1 MTGFEARYADP
12 TDYILQCTQEI
23 WEDRRISSL
32 HRHYAPGI
40 VVRSPASVVVGNRG
54 VIGATMATLHEFP
67 DRQLPGEDVIWC
79 PAPSGGFLSS
89 HRLICT
95 ATHTGDGVYGPAS
108 GRRLR
113 YRILADCH
121 AVAGQIN
128 DEWLVRDQGAI
139 VAQMGLDPKAWAVE
153 LIAREGGPERC
164 VRPFHPARDI
174 PGPYTGT
181 GNDAPEAQEAAARLS
196 DMMDGDMTPFLAR
209 YARAAALHYP
219 GGVEGQGPAAA
230 SAFWLGLRAAFPSAR
245 FTIDHAIGRE
255 DAGRPTRIALRWGLT
270 GRHDGFGRFGPATG
284 AEVHVMGIT
293 HYEFGRLGGEAPV
306 ILREWTL
313 IDDTAVWKQVAL
325 MTG

>member
-1 MTGFEARYADP
+1 MTGFDQHYMDP
-12 TDYILQCTQEI
+12 TDYILKCTQEI
-23 WEDRRISSL
+23 WEERRISSL
-32 HRHYAPGI
+32 YRHYAPDI

-95 ATHTGDGVYGPAS
+95 ATHRGDGVYGPAS

-128 DEWLVRDQGAI
+128 DEWLVRDQAAI

-164 VRPFHPARDI
+164 VRPFHPARDVV
-174 PGPYTGT
+174 GPYTGV
-181 GNDAPEAQEAAARLS
+181 GNDSPIGDLASEMLEAIMAGDLSVIPARWH
-196 DMMDGDMTPFLAR
+196 
-209 YARAAALHYP
+209 RAAALAYP
-219 GGVEGQGPAAA
+219 GGIEGRGPQDADR
-230 SAFWLGLRAAFPSAR
+230 FWLALRAAFPSAQFLIHHR
-245 FTIDHAIGRE
+245 IGRQ
-255 DAGRPTRIALRWGLT
+255 DPSRPYRAALRWSLT
-270 GRHDGFGRFGPATG
+270 GRHDGHGRFGPATG

-293 HYEFGRLGGEAPV
+293 HLEFAELGSSGLRV
-306 ILREWTL
+306 QREWTL
-313 IDDTAVWKQVAL
+313 IDDTAVWKQIAL